1 MCSEPNVSFRQ
12 LEELS
17 DFLKALSG
25 ETRQQILMVFA
36 CSGDERTVNEIAAEL
51 GIGQSTASENLTAL
65 RKTGILQSRREGKT
79 VYYWP
84 NRSRALFLVDELRRY
99 LETCCPDHPEQG
111 VRP

>member
-1 MCSEPNVSFRQ
+1 MCNELDVDKKQ

-17 DFLKALSG
+17 EFLKALSG

-36 CSGDERTVNEIAAEL
+36 CSADERTVNEIAEQL

-79 VYYWP
+79 VYYRP

-99 LETCCPDHPEQG
+99 LETCCPDHPE
-111 VRP
+111 